1 MLSTSIEYPM
11 EHSNDFALLHLH
23 SGQSLFRFSDPKK
36 FTYRVL
42 RGGLALYQPRPPHSD
57 EPIRFAFPGDVVGL
71 GFLAHHVEHALAIAD
86 SIFACLPGEQLKALL
101 SRDERV
107 RDELDAATDR
117 EFEYQRKSCVE
128 RIFTPVARTANL
140 LLVASADS
148 KANGFDPTTIS
159 IPIRELAERSGI
171 CADEMDAALRDFAE
185 RRLIEFDDGY
195 AVVHLLDPEGLC
207 EIAEDRNV
215 PPTAMHRPPKFQL
228 KPVVVSITA
237 SV

>member
-101 SRDERV
+101 ARDERV

-128 RIFTPVARTANL
+128 RIFTPVARTATFFWWL
-140 LLVASADS
+140 QRTAKQMASIQRPFPYPSGNSPSAPVF
-148 KANGFDPTTIS
+148 APTRWTRPSEI
-159 IPIRELAERSGI
+159 LQN
-171 CADEMDAALRDFAE
+171 AA
-185 RRLIEFDDGY
+185 
-195 AVVHLLDPEGLC
+195 
-207 EIAEDRNV
+207 
-215 PPTAMHRPPKFQL
+215 
-228 KPVVVSITA
+228 
-237 SV
+237 